1 MKKNDIEKAQG
12 HWVLASLGK
21 KVLRPGGRE
30 LTMKMLNSLDVNSN
44 DDVVEFAPGLGHTAK
59 VTCSR
64 NPKSYTAVEI
74 NRDAAKTVEKNV
86 KPVYPEMKN
95 VLGNA
100 VNTTLP
106 DEYAD
111 KVYGEAMLTMQS
123 PAQKARIVKEAARI
137 LKKGGLY
144 GIHEVGL
151 TPDDISEEKKNEIC
165 TDLSDSIMTVV
176 RPCTSQEWQEVLK
189 AQGFEIVSVFQT
201 GMLLLEKKR
210 MIQDEGIC
218 RFLKIMFR
226 LLFNPTARKRVMKMR
241 GTFRKHSENLN
252 AISIV
257 ARKL

>member
-1 MKKNDIEKAQG
+1 MKNFNVEKAQG

-30 LTMKMLNSLDVNSN
+30 LTMQMLESLDINSN

-59 VTCSR
+59 VTCSHL
-64 NPKSYTAVEI
+64 PKSYTAVEI
-74 NRDAAKTVEKNV
+74 NKEAAQVVRKNIN
-86 KPVYPEMKN
+86 PVYPGIKI

-100 VNTTLP
+100 ANTTLP
-106 DEYAD
+106 NEYAT

-123 PAQKARIVKEAARI
+123 PSRKAKIICEAARI

-151 TPDDISEEKKNEIC
+151 TPDEISDEKKNEIY

-176 RPCTSQEWQEVLK
+176 RPCTSKEWQKLL
-189 AQGFEIVSVFQT
+189 QDNGFEVVKVFQNK
-201 GMLLLEKKR
+201 MHLLEKKR
-210 MIQDEGIC
+210 MIADEGFC
-218 RFLKIMFR
+218 NFLKIMLR
-226 LLFNPTARKRVMKMR
+226 ILFKPKARKRVMKMR
-241 GTFRKHSENLN
+241 ATFRKHSEHIN

-257 ARKL
+257 ARKI